1 MKKLQNIKKD
11 FVSHGKTLKGLEE
24 QVVFSSVFLLDGWD
38 EERRRSIGQ
47 VNYWLRVWCQDQGSV
62 YYDLGQAFER
72 PGMWVSDGNQLSRWG
87 KSILGSKLV
96 GLVTRSLN
104 YIKWEKGMEFL
115 VTEEGQVMLSF

>member
-1 MKKLQNIKKD
+1 
-11 FVSHGKTLKGLEE
+11 V
-24 QVVFSSVFLLDGWD
+24 
-38 EERRRSIGQ
+38 
-47 VNYWLRVWCQDQGSV
+47 CQDQGFG

>member
-72 PGMWVSDGNQLSRWG
+72 
-87 KSILGSKLV
+87 LV
-96 GLVTRSLN
+96 CRCQMKCN
-104 YIKWEKGMEFL
+104 
-115 VTEEGQVMLSF
+115 

>member
-1 MKKLQNIKKD
+1 M
-11 FVSHGKTLKGLEE
+11 
-24 QVVFSSVFLLDGWD
+24 
-38 EERRRSIGQ
+38 
-47 VNYWLRVWCQDQGSV
+47 CQDQGFG

-72 PGMWVSDGNQLSRWG
+72 PGMWASDGIQLSRWG